1 MGVRVFKASVQES
14 VWHVVG
20 LRTGG
25 PLPEALCGH
34 VIRGRVH
41 RRIGRPQKPRGVCD
55 ACASAVAGGRE
66 PPADADRNL
75 SAGPRN

>member
-1 MGVRVFKASVQES
+1 MTQAFMASERES

-25 PLPEALCGH
+25 PLPTAVCGH

-41 RRIGRPQKPRGVCD
+41 RRVGDPERPRVVCD
-55 ACASAVAGGRE
+55 ACASAVSRGRE
-66 PPADADRNL
+66 PPTG
-75 SAGPRN
+75 SAA

>member
-1 MGVRVFKASVQES
+1 MTQAFMASEWES

-25 PLPEALCGH
+25 PLPTAVCGH

-41 RRIGRPQKPRGVCD
+41 RRVGDP
-55 ACASAVAGGRE
+55 
-66 PPADADRNL
+66 
-75 SAGPRN
+75 